1 MHTCNCWHLCRKRI
15 MQMLIARCWLGSF
28 FCTMAEAGIP
38 TTIFSSA
45 EKQTA
50 RNYNLEFLHKFSAE
64 NYFGSYKRGMLL
76 AICDQ
81 KIFLP
86 IYHHWF
92 VVIKINWIGCLRIL
106 WRPFGLRGLS
116 LESLS
121 KQSSLWAAIWSDAK
135 FKICFLSFF
144 AFFSRSKQTSM
155 AIGSVVIL
163 YFLPQFV
170 FQSNSGFYL

>member
-28 FCTMAEAGIP
+28 FRTMAEAGIP

-50 RNYNLEFLHKFSAE
+50 WNYNLEIRHKFNRIILVLTKEACYWPYVIRR
-64 NYFGSYKRGMLL
+64 YFFLL
-76 AICDQ
+76 SPLVCW
-81 KIFLP
+81 
-86 IYHHWF
+86 Y
-92 VVIKINWIGCLRIL
+92 IKINWIGCLRIL